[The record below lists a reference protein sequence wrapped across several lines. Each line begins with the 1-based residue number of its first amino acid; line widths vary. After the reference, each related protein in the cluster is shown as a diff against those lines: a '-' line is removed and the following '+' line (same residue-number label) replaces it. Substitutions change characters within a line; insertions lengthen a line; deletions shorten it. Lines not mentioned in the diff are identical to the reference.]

1 MKTMMRLIGLSLLVL
16 SITLPPLAMAA
27 DQKAVPTG
35 MFELYAM
42 NERDNIGNYITEDF
56 ILTAYAMMVNQ
67 SVTDMEQAVIVPAF
81 KNLLTAMVQHLKNNP
96 PSKVPVDVAA
106 HSANLNYLSVVNA
119 LALGQTKIKD
129 APDGDA
135 ANVELSAVLD
145 AKGTAVSPLMQQ
157 KIDYTQFK
165 VRGKYTRTPELK
177 NYFRAMRYSSTV
189 LFPVLSSKATGITD
203 KQADFLTAQA
213 CALAELIQNH
223 PKIKQQYDSI
233 NENLSFLFG
242 PPDDLTVGDYIQVSS
257 VVPSETRLP
266 DLRKK
271 LAEFAGEYGKHPR
284 IIAGIVNQAALK
296 KEKRSA
302 SEVMTGFRLMP
313 LRFTPDSAALQEL
326 CYGRLSGNYLGKD
339 KKQPPFSMVLA
350 GGRPV
355 KGFPLALE
363 LMALSGSKVAEE
375 ILADSGDQAYKGYD
389 GAFKKAKKTLGQGN
403 GLAADHLALIA
414 YWLKRGQDLQAEND
428 PGRRLNTSL
437 GFYTWHRYINILYAK
452 QSYSAVGKS
461 LLVSHPRSTA
471 WIEPLPELYLLLKNQ
486 VEKLNNHL
494 ADPRYTRRMSTFAG
508 LLERCH
514 EIARNIVLGKSLSA
528 ADTDFLNT
536 LDQAFKS
543 LLPGEDHPI
552 VVDIHTDANS
562 GKVLEQ
568 ALGYPEIVEHDTGKG
583 RTRGALFT
591 HYEFKQDM
599 DKRLTDRAW
608 QMMLIADPKMA
619 KLQTA
624 PGPDS
629 GTKP

>member
-1 MKTMMRLIGLSLLVL
+1 MKTMIRLIGLSLLVF
-16 SITLPPLAMAA
+16 SISLPPLAIAA

-42 NERDNIGNYITEDF
+42 NEKDNIGNYITEDF

-67 SVTDMEQAVIVPAF
+67 SVTDMEQAVVMPAF
-81 KNLLTAMVQHLKNNP
+81 RNLLTAMVQHLKDNP
-96 PSKVPVDVAA
+96 PSKVPADVAA
-106 HSANLNYLSVVNA
+106 HRANLNYLSVVNA
-119 LALGQTKIKD
+119 LAFGQTKIKD
-129 APDGDA
+129 APDGDT
-135 ANVELSAVLD
+135 ANAELSAVLG
-145 AKGTAVSPLMQQ
+145 AKGVAVSPLMQQ

-189 LFPVLSSKATGITD
+189 LFPVVSSKATDITE

-213 CALAELIQNH
+213 HALAELIQNQ
-223 PKIKQQYDSI
+223 PTIKQQYDSV
-233 NENLSFLFG
+233 NEKLSFLFG
-242 PPDDLTVGDYIQVSS
+242 PPDDLTVGDYIKVSAAIS
-257 VVPSETRLP
+257 PKTKIPV
-266 DLRKK
+266 LREK
-271 LAEFAGEYGKHPR
+271 LSQFAKDNGKQPR

-302 SEVMTGFRLMP
+302 AEVMTGFRLMP

-326 CYGRLSGNYLGKD
+326 CYGRLAGDYQGKD

-363 LMALSGSKVAEE
+363 LMALSGSKAAEK
-375 ILADSGDQAYKGYD
+375 ILAGSGDQAYKGYD
-389 GAFKKAKKTLGQGN
+389 GAFKKAKNSLEQGN

-414 YWLKRGQDLQAEND
+414 YWLKRGQDIQAKND
-428 PGRRLNTSL
+428 PARRLNTSL

-461 LLVSHPRSTA
+461 LVVPQPRTTA
-471 WIEPLPELYLLLKNQ
+471 WIEPVPELYLLLKNQ
-486 VEKLNNHL
+486 VETLAKHL

-514 EIARNIVLGKSLSA
+514 EISCNIVLGKSLSA
-528 ADTDFLNT
+528 ADTGFLNT
-536 LDQAFKS
+536 LDQSFKK

-591 HYEFKQDM
+591 HYAFKQDM
-599 DKRLTDRAW
+599 DKRLTDREW
-608 QMMLIADPKMA
+608 QMMLIADPKLS
-619 KLQTA
+619 KLQVA
-624 PGPDS
+624 PGSDS
-629 GTKP
+629 STKP